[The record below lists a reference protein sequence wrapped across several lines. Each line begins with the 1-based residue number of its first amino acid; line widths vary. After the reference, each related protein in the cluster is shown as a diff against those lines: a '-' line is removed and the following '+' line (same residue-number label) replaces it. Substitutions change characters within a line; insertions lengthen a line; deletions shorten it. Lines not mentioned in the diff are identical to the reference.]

1 MHALVLDG
9 SLAAGGTGERVRHAV
24 ETRLA
29 AAGWTS
35 EVVTLRERRIGNC
48 AGDLFCWIRS
58 PGLCNTDDDNRAIAA
73 ATVRSDL
80 LVFLTPVT
88 FGGYSSE
95 LKKALDHQIQILR
108 PGFTQIG
115 GETHHQKRY
124 ARYPDVLAI
133 GWLDRP
139 DETAEALFASLV
151 GRYALNFHAAAS
163 SARVAHSGMAED
175 AIQGLVADGL
185 GEIAH
190 RQCLAPTVPPALESD
205 PGDGIAAAPRRA
217 VLLVGS
223 PRTRSSTSASLGA
236 YLVGRLEERGV
247 EVETIQ
253 LYPVAGAPSRLER
266 ALDVVEAADL
276 VVLAAPLYVDTLP
289 APVIRVLERLAA
301 RRATQA
307 AGEAAGE
314 AARPPLRPP
323 LRRPVGRCSPPSST
337 AASPRPRTSPRRW
350 PSQRSSPRRPGSH
363 GRAVWPLA
371 GARAS
376 SMASRSTR
384 WAWPAMCVPPSIL
397 RPTRWPAVT
406 RSRLPPTSTSPGPSC
421 PPALYRA
428 IGGIGWRMQA
438 RHWGVA
444 RTLARRPY
452 AVEAGSAGRQEAP
465 TR

>member
-58 PGLCNTDDDNRAIAA
+58 PGQCNTDDDNRAIAA

-88 FGGYSSE
+88 FGGYASE
-95 LKKALDHQIQILR
+95 LKKALDHQIQILK
-108 PGFTQIG
+108 PGFTRIA

-124 ARYPDVLAI
+124 ARYPDVLAV

-139 DETAEALFASLV
+139 DEAAEALFASLV

-163 SARVAHSGMAED
+163 SARVAYSGMTED

-185 GEIAH
+185 GDIAH
-190 RQCLAPTVPPALESD
+190 RQCRALTVPPAPASD
-205 PGDGIAAAPRRA
+205 PGDGIGSAPRRA

-236 YLVGRLEERGV
+236 YLAGRLEERGV

-253 LYPVAGAPSRLER
+253 LYPVAGAPLRLER

-307 AGEAAGE
+307 AVVSAGPGAAATRRATFTAIVNCGFPEAAHIAPALAVSAQFAAAAGFTWVGGL
-314 AARPPLRPP
+314 ALGGGQGLVHGLPLDTVGLAGHVRAALDLAADALARGDAIPAAAHQHLARPFVP
-323 LRRPVGRCSPPSST
+323 
-337 AASPRPRTSPRRW
+337 
-350 PSQRSSPRRPGSH
+350 
-363 GRAVWPLA
+363 
-371 GARAS
+371 AR
-376 SMASRSTR
+376 
-384 WAWPAMCVPPSIL
+384 V
-397 RPTRWPAVT
+397 
-406 RSRLPPTSTSPGPSC
+406 
-421 PPALYRA
+421 YRA

-438 RHWGVA
+438 RRWGVA
-444 RTLARRPY
+444 RTLDRRPY
-452 AVEAGSAGRQEAP
+452 AVEAGSAGRQETP
-465 TR
+465 TG